1 MNICWNMNYP
11 LDWGLLEHLCPARD
25 SCGNNN
31 IATTILSMLRPRIS
45 ILLVNIHQS
54 IKIRDINRLCDPL
67 FDSSCCPLG
76 ENKWRNGQSIHE
88 CEQLYHAYIASL
100 LPFIGAW
107 CVVTHQNNKYL
118 DAICLYCPFC
128 GHSSCPLGYF
138 GGVLKI
144 VSSSLKT
151 ASTDKINRP
160 F

>member
-1 MNICWNMNYP
+1 MHYS
-11 LDWGLLEHLCPARD
+11 LDWGLVGGDLCPARG

-31 IATTILSMLRPRIS
+31 IATTMLRSRIS
-45 ILLVNIHQS
+45 ILSVNIHQC
-54 IKIRDINRLCDPL
+54 IKILDITRLCDPL
-67 FDSSCCPLG
+67 FGSSCCPLG
-76 ENKWRNGQSIHE
+76 ENYWQNGPSVHV
-88 CEQLYHAYIASL
+88 CEQLYHTYIASL

-138 GGVLKI
+138 GGDLKI